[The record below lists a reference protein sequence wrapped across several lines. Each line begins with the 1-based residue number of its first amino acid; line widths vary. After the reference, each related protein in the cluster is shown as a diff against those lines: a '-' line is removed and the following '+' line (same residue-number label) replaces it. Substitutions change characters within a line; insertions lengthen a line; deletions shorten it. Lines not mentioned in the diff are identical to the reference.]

1 MEAFKVLTAIRNRL
15 PDLLAGAWVATLGSP
30 LHFSW
35 NLFTNDRVIRHRV
48 PPSFR

>member
-1 MEAFKVLTAIRNRL
+1 MEAFKVLPRSGTAYRIYWR
-15 PDLLAGAWVATLGSP
+15 GAWVATMGSP

-35 NLFTNDRVIRHRV
+35 NLFTNGRVIRHRV